1 MFMETGQMV
10 LLRGELLPSMSTNYI
25 GLPAIPKGL
34 TVSVHCQQAHYVHEF
49 VTKCED
55 KEDL

>member
-1 MFMETGQMV
+1 MV
-10 LLRGELLPSMSTNYI
+10 RLRGELLPSISTNYI

-49 VTKCED
+49 VTKCEN